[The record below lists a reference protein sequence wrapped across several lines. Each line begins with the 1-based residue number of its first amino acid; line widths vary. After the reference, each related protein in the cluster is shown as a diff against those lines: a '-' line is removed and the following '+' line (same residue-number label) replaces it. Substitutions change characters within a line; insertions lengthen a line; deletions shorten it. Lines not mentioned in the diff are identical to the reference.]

1 MPENRIDLNIKYSV
15 PTYKVYEPNSDY
27 KRVICT
33 INTDYKDTYILH
45 PIENEYVCRHFNE
58 ETFIFLL
65 EQGYIQRIY
74 SK

>member
-15 PTYKVYEPNSDY
+15 PTYKVYEPDSDY

-33 INTDYKDTYILH
+33 ITDSDGTYILH
-45 PIENEYVCRHFNE
+45 PVETEYACRHFNE
-58 ETFIFLL
+58 DTFTFLL